1 MYRIS
6 RNKTII
12 SIGYTFTPEKL
23 DKVRIFKSRENVLDT
38 NKQIIDFYGNK
49 IKTIYF
55 NYDAYSDNKTLK
67 ENQY

>member
-1 MYRIS
+1 M
-6 RNKTII
+6 
-12 SIGYTFTPEKL
+12 F
-23 DKVRIFKSRENVLDT
+23 DT

-55 NYDAYSDNKTLK
+55 NYDAYSDTKTLK